1 MERRGSV
8 CRGQHRLGSAWL
20 GSARQDPVAPS
31 AELELHVKLVE
42 FDEAKQTW
50 DMTIDEKLAMAIE
63 VQRSCGPRLRDST
76 DCRRIML

>member
-1 MERRGSV
+1 MKRRGSV
-8 CRGQHRLGSAWL
+8 CYVSIGSARHGL
-20 GSARQDPVAPS
+20 ARQDPVAPS

-63 VQRSCGPRLRDST
+63 VQRPPLIQLT
-76 DCRRIML
+76 AE

>member
-1 MERRGSV
+1 
-8 CRGQHRLGSAWL
+8 L
-20 GSARQDPVAPS
+20 ARQDPVAPS

-63 VQRSCGPRLRDST
+63 VQRPRLIQLT
-76 DCRRIML
+76 DHRINSAP